1 MHKKILITTL
11 LLLFVVPSLGFSV
24 FRENWPTYMGNQY
37 LTGNNDG
44 IIPEG
49 DNVLWKFK
57 VKGRL
62 YNPVGINGRVYV
74 VSTDRNLYCLDIKDG
89 SVIWKFKAEGA
100 ITRMVVVYKGR
111 VYLPAGRFLYCLD
124 EKTGKVLWGRRDP
137 SIGFYGTPT
146 IAEGKIFYG
155 NRKGFFCRELQNG
168 HLVWE
173 NKQVYTYGGFPSYW
187 NGMVYTVS
195 KEFQKESAFLYAL
208 NVADGTRQWSV
219 ALPNVSNIYSPVV
232 YDGKVYLAYGNQ
244 ITVFDGQN
252 GEQILQKFFG
262 SQVASHPVFSQ
273 GVLYLSLMEGTIIKI
288 DPDTGNWEPLFSAPY
303 GTQFAAVGS
312 YLFIPIKNTAGGF
325 AIVDAASGKT
335 IDRVTSREGEPSALT
350 VSSGIA
356 LVPST
361 DTLVAFGNGKFLGTV
376 SPVYEEPKTGTRG
389 MAKERAGVVSH
400 KPAPGEEKTETGP
413 ALPQPGGTETGGI
426 PKGSAPERGGGEALA
441 GGPKTEKGGQEA
453 LTVGPETGNTGDTA
467 LTGGPE
473 TGSKGETA
481 LTEGSETGKGVEE
494 TPAGGPGTG
503 RGVEEAPAG
512 TQKPVEGA
520 VTGPETATIRGEVRE
535 KFTGRPL
542 SGTVEATTKREDG
555 AVERR
560 EKEFSGG
567 SFEIEVPKKGF
578 TDLIVSSSGYTF
590 ETITLPDEK
599 AIDDLSTEPL
609 EISLARAETGQM
621 LTVGSI
627 HYRIGS
633 ANLEPNSIP
642 TLQNLLQMMQEN
654 PSIRITIAGHTD
666 STGDSAF
673 NKKLSKM
680 RANSVADWLIKNGI
694 SSTRLTTV
702 GFGDT
707 TPVASNDTEEG
718 RRKNRRTEITI
729 LE

>member
-1 MHKKILITTL
+1 MRKKILITAML
-11 LLLFVVPSLGFSV
+11 LLLITPSLVFSV

-49 DNVLWKFK
+49 DSVLWKFT

-74 VSTDRNLYCLDIKDG
+74 VSTDNHLYCLNMKDG
-89 SVIWKFKAEGA
+89 SVIWKFQAEGA
-100 ITRMVVVYKGR
+100 LTRMVVVYKGR
-111 VYLPAGRFLYCLD
+111 VFLPAGRFLYCLD

-146 IAEGKIFYG
+146 VAEGKIFYG

-187 NGMVYTVS
+187 NGKVYTVS

-208 NVADGTRQWSV
+208 NGADGTIMWSV
-219 ALPNVSNIYSPVV
+219 PLPNVSNIYSPVV
-232 YDGKVYLAYGNQ
+232 YDGKVYLSYENQ
-244 ITVFDGQN
+244 VTVLDGQS
-252 GEQILQKFFG
+252 GEQVLQKRFG

-273 GVLYLSLMEGTIIKI
+273 GVLFLSLMEGTIIKI
-288 DPDTGNWEPLFSAPY
+288 DPKTGKWEPLFSAPY

-312 YLFIPIKNTAGGF
+312 YLFIPIKDPSGGF
-325 AIVDAASGKT
+325 AIVDATNGEMVQRVMSGE
-335 IDRVTSREGEPSALT
+335 DEPSALT

-376 SPVYEEPKTGTRG
+376 SAIYEKSGTGMKGKSR
-389 MAKERAGVVSH
+389 EEEGVSGSVA
-400 KPAPGEEKTETGP
+400 APGVGGSI
-413 ALPQPGGTETGGI
+413 PGEGGA
-426 PKGSAPERGGGEALA
+426 APG
-441 GGPKTEKGGQEA
+441 K
-453 LTVGPETGNTGDTA
+453 PETGTVP
-467 LTGGPE
+467 LQ
-473 TGSKGETA
+473 TGSGEM
-481 LTEGSETGKGVEE
+481 
-494 TPAGGPGTG
+494 GGMT
-503 RGVEEAPAG
+503 
-512 TQKPVEGA
+512 EGA
-520 VTGPETATIRGEVRE
+520 VTEGVIEGTPAERSEAKLETGERLTEGPAANQEMEGTPSEPVSSKPETATIKGEVRE
-535 KFTGRPL
+535 KYTGRPL

-555 AVERR
+555 VVERR
-560 EKEFSGG
+560 EKTFSGG
-567 SFEIEVPKKGF
+567 SFKIDVPKKGF
-578 TDLIVSSSGYTF
+578 TDLIVSASGYTF

-609 EISLARAETGQM
+609 EISLARAETGQK

-627 HYRIGS
+627 HYRTES

-666 STGDSAF
+666 STGAGS
-673 NKKLSKM
+673 
-680 RANSVADWLIKNGI
+680 
-694 SSTRLTTV
+694 
-702 GFGDT
+702 
-707 TPVASNDTEEG
+707 
-718 RRKNRRTEITI
+718 
-729 LE
+729 

>member
-11 LLLFVVPSLGFSV
+11 LLLLIAPSLGFSV

-49 DNVLWKFK
+49 DNVLWKFN

-74 VSTDRNLYCLDIKDG
+74 VSTDKNLYCLDMKDG
-89 SVIWKFKAEGA
+89 SVVWKFQAEGA
-100 ITRMVVVYKGR
+100 LTRMVVVYKGR

-146 IAEGKIFYG
+146 ITEGKIFYG

-173 NKQVYTYGGFPSYW
+173 NNHVYTYGGFPSYW

-208 NVADGTRQWSV
+208 NEADGTIQWSV

-232 YDGKVYLAYGNQ
+232 YDGKIYLAYGNQ
-244 ITVFDGQN
+244 IAVFDGQN

-273 GVLYLSLMEGTIIKI
+273 GVLYLSLMEGTIVKI
-288 DPDTGNWEPLFSAPY
+288 DPDTGNWGPLFNAPY

-312 YLFIPIKNTAGGF
+312 YLFIPIKDASGGF

-335 IDRVTSREGEPSALT
+335 VDRVTSREGEPSALT
-350 VSSGIA
+350 VSSGIT

-376 SPVYEEPKTGTRG
+376 SAIYEEPGAG
-389 MAKERAGVVSH
+389 IKETAREETSATMREAV
-400 KPAPGEEKTETGP
+400 PGKVETGP
-413 ALPQPGGTETGGI
+413 SQQRPEGGETGGI
-426 PKGSAPERGGGEALA
+426 VGGPATGRKAKEALTEGPAAEPGGGEALA
-441 GGPKTEKGGQEA
+441 AGQKPEPGAEKTLVEGQ
-453 LTVGPETGNTGDTA
+453 TA
-467 LTGGPE
+467 E
-473 TGSKGETA
+473 V
-481 LTEGSETGKGVEE
+481 EGKQPS
-494 TPAGGPGTG
+494 A
-503 RGVEEAPAG
+503 APA
-512 TQKPVEGA
+512 KPAEGIS
-520 VTGPETATIRGEVRE
+520 TKPETATIRGEVRE
-535 KFTGRPL
+535 KYTGRPL

-578 TDLIVSSSGYTF
+578 SDLIISSSGYTF

-609 EISLARAETGQM
+609 EISLSRAETGQK

-627 HYRIGS
+627 HYRTGN

-673 NKKLSKM
+673 NMKLSKM
-680 RANSVADWLIKNGI
+680 RANSVADWLIKNGV
-694 SSTRLTTV
+694 SSTRLNTT
-702 GFGDT
+702 GYGDT
-707 TPVASNDTEEG
+707 KPVASNDTEEG